1 MIIYSHLFRIA
12 YQDKCKEK
20 SPLKRIGEPDEL
32 AMSVLYCLL
41 NGNVTGQIMINDSGI
56 GMV

>member
-1 MIIYSHLFRIA
+1 MMIYSHLCRIA

-20 SPLKRIGEPDEL
+20 SLRKRIGEPDLL

-41 NGNVTGQIMINDSGI
+41 NGNVTGQIMLNDSGI